1 MSLEPEQVFEQHRA
15 HLRGVAYRMIGSLSE
30 AEDVLQ
36 EAFLRWRGVAE
47 PVSNPRGYLSVL
59 VTRLCIDWLK
69 SARARRE
76 TYIGTWLP
84 EPVVDASAVQLDS
97 PSELAEDISVAL
109 LLALER
115 LSPLERAAFLLHD
128 VFDVDYAAIAPVLA
142 RSEEACRKLAA
153 RARAHVRGG
162 GPRYRPTD
170 EESQRLLQAF
180 VAATRGNTR
189 VLEDVLAEDAVL
201 YSDGGGRVTAAL
213 KPIFGRSNILRFL
226 AGIARKNAG
235 TPTLEA
241 STAAVN
247 GLPGLVLSSEGH
259 VVQTLAFEFD
269 DHGILRAIFG
279 VRNPEKLAHVSLH

>member
-1 MSLEPEQVFEQHRA
+1 LSLEPDRVFEAHRA

-36 EAFLRWRGVAE
+36 EAYLRWQGVAE
-47 PVSNPRGYLSVL
+47 PVSNPRGYLSTL

-76 TYIGTWLP
+76 TYVGTWLP
-84 EPVVDASAVQLDS
+84 EPVVDANAVRLDS

-128 VFDVDYAAIAPVLA
+128 VFDVDYAAIAPVLS
-142 RSEEACRKLAA
+142 RSEEACRQLAA
-153 RARAHVRGG
+153 RGRAHVRGG
-162 GPRYRPTD
+162 RARYRPTD
-170 EESQRLLQAF
+170 AESERLLKAF
-180 VAATRGNTR
+180 LAATSGDTR
-189 VLEDVLAEDAVL
+189 VLQDVLAEDAIF

-235 TPTLEA
+235 TWRLEA
-241 STAAVN
+241 RRVDVN
-247 GLPGLVLSSEGH
+247 GLPGLVLTSEGH

-269 DHGILRAIFG
+269 DRGILRAIFG
-279 VRNPEKLAHVSLH
+279 VRNPEKLGHVSLH